1 MSSDCRKL
9 FAPIVG
15 LLASAWLVAAP
26 VGAQEQAAPSSST
39 RWSVHF
45 RMGYANATGDLG
57 DLSDEGLFGGVGIFH
72 RVSPRVG
79 LGSDVSLQRLRRSGR
94 PRDLG
99 GILGPRTDLWHL
111 LGASEIELTSQSATP
126 WSIWAIL
133 GAGASILD
141 VSGTLDDGASIPA
154 DREWKPTLALAMKVG
169 YGLSRNVDAF
179 GRSEILLMLGDRTA
193 PDEFLGKEAVMG
205 TSLGLRFSF

>member
-1 MSSDCRKL
+1 ML
-9 FAPIVG
+9 VAPIVA
-15 LLASAWLVAAP
+15 LLASAWLAAVP
-26 VGAQEQAAPSSST
+26 AATPLLAQESAPPPSST
-39 RWSVHF
+39 RWSLDF

-57 DLSDEGLFGGVGIFH
+57 DLSDEGIFGGVGISY

-79 LGSDVSLQRLRRSGR
+79 IRSDVSLQRLRRAGR

-111 LGASEIELTSQSATP
+111 LGAGELELTDEDATP
-126 WSIWAIL
+126 WSVWAML

-141 VSGTLDDGASIPA
+141 VSGTLDDGASIPE
-154 DREWKPTLALAMKVG
+154 DTEWKPTLALALKVG
-169 YGLSRNVDAF
+169 YGLSQNVEAF
-179 GRSEILLMLGDRTA
+179 GRSEVLLMLGDRTA
-193 PDEFLGKEAVMG
+193 PDEYLGKEAVMG